1 MEMEEFDNNEEKK
14 NVKIEIVKGN
24 PKDLQI
30 SEVKD
35 NLSFEV
41 REEKNTQEII
51 VPENQKNCDETKED

>member
-1 MEMEEFDNNEEKK
+1 MEEFDNNEEKK

-41 REEKNTQEII
+41 REEKNTQKII
-51 VPENQKNCDETKED
+51 IPENQKNSDEPENE